1 MGVRGRFAALFVAV
15 LALGPAP
22 SAQAADTAA
31 DKAWSRDAKA
41 ARTALSR
48 SAGAGFVTAAEH
60 ARYLGLLSHARVVRD
75 RVPPGRARI
84 LEAELDTLARAKSPT
99 PSARSSSTRRCSR
112 TSTTWPSTQLPA
124 GGTDIT
130 DADGVVYRFF
140 AGQGFAFHPL
150 ANGTRLNELIA
161 GGSPDEARALVDAL
175 ADRMTPKPGGG
186 AVWEYQFDFGNVR
199 APWTSGMAQAVLAQA
214 LARAGAL
221 DLARR
226 AWAAIPGELDREL
239 AAGPWIRL
247 YSSSSLTVLNAQL
260 QSAVSLR
267 NYAAKSGDTSA
278 ADYAARLLD
287 TAKAM
292 LHRFDTGH
300 WSRYSLGTESTLE
313 YHDYVIDLMTTL
325 GKTTGDQA
333 WTDAAERFE
342 LYETQPPELTGP
354 TLTPV
359 VYPWP
364 EDGVRDELVLRFWL
378 SKPSQVALVVDGEA
392 VDGYRWRAGWHTFR
406 WVPTGLGPGEYRV
419 RLVARSVDGQSGS
432 STLPTVRIERDRAK
446 PELAAS
452 KADGRVF
459 WRAKDGES
467 ACCSLRLEL
476 RGKSERRVIP
486 LERTKGSA
494 RIPSGYWLVTAAA
507 RDAAGNLTRTELGLV
522 VGRAKA
528 P

>member
-1 MGVRGRFAALFVAV
+1 MGVRWRFAALFGLVA
-15 LALGPAP
+15 AFAAP
-22 SAQAADTAA
+22 AQAADVAA

-41 ARTALSR
+41 AREALSR
-48 SAGAGFVTAAEH
+48 SAGAGFVTGAEH

-75 RVPPGRARI
+75 RVPPARARI
-84 LEAELDTLARAKSPT
+84 LESLLDTLARAKSPT
-99 PSARSSSTRRCSR
+99 APRALVLYSTLEQNVDYLAEH
-112 TSTTWPSTQLPA
+112 QLPA
-124 GGTDIT
+124 GGTDII

-140 AGQGFAFHPL
+140 AGAGFAFHPL

-161 GGSPDEARALVDAL
+161 EGQADEARALVDAL
-175 ADRMTPKPGGG
+175 AARLTPKTGGG

-226 AWAAIPGELDREL
+226 AWQAIPGALDREL
-239 AAGPWIRL
+239 AAGPWIKL

-313 YHDYVIDLMTTL
+313 YHDYVIDLLTTL

-333 WTDAAERFE
+333 WTDAAERFA
-342 LYETQPPELTGP
+342 LYETQPPELTAP
-354 TLTPV
+354 TLTRV

-364 EDGVRDELVLRFWL
+364 EDGVGDELVVRFWL

-406 WVPTGLGPGEYRV
+406 WMPAGLGPGEYRV
-419 RLVARSVDGQSGS
+419 RLAARSLDGQSGS
-432 STLPTVRIERDRAK
+432 STLPNVRFERDRAK
-446 PELAAS
+446 PALAAS

-467 ACCSLRLEL
+467 ACCKLRLEL
-476 RGKSERRVIP
+476 RRGGERRVLP
-486 LERTKGSA
+486 VERTKGSA
-494 RIPSGYWLVTAAA
+494 RIPSGYWLVTVAA
-507 RDAAGNLTRTELGLV
+507 RDAAGNLTRTEVGLV
-522 VGRAKA
+522 VGREIPA
-528 P
+528 